1 MAGNI
6 LDLIGNT
13 PLVELKR
20 LNPNPRVTILA
31 KLEYL
36 NPGGSI
42 KDRAALYMIE
52 EGERCGQ
59 LTPAKTVIEA
69 TSGNTGIGLALV
81 CAVKGYRLV
90 LAMAETASIERQKIL
105 RARGAELLLTP
116 GHLGTDGAIEEV
128 YRLARENPDKY
139 FMTDQFNNPA
149 NWKAHYHGTAME
161 IWRQTQG
168 AVTAVVATM
177 GTTGTLMGLSRRL
190 KELNSGVEIIGVEPY
205 LGHKIQGLKNMK
217 ESYRPEIYQREL
229 LDTKVHVEDEE
240 AFETSRRLA
249 ADEGLL
255 VGMSSGA
262 AVAAAC
268 RLAETMDS
276 GLMVVLLPDGGERY
290 LSTSLFVQ
298 RKITGLKLFNAASRR
313 KETFEP
319 RADNKVTLFSNGPST
334 LGHLDLAEAR
344 RLVFTDLLRRYLAY
358 SGLEVEHIMTVND
371 LDDHTLDGA
380 EAAGLQPE
388 QFAARNL
395 ARFRSELETL
405 GVIPADTYLFAGQHV
420 EQMVEVANRLVA
432 KGFAYEKMRSLYFD
446 ISRSDGY
453 GQLSGI
459 DVDKVRPGATV
470 EVDRFV
476 KDNPRDFALFKRVN
490 LRDLKKGRYFKT
502 PWGSARPT
510 WSLQC
515 ATMALEFFKAGC
527 DIHAGGRGQLFP
539 HHENENAIAQAL
551 TRRPLARFWVYCE
564 AVQSV
569 ENHSGDLQLPASIKQ
584 LLEQGWQGR
593 EIRFWLLA
601 SHYHKPLSFSRERM
615 LNARRSLQRLDDFLT
630 GLQTWPGGQHWD
642 GLDQLLYDLKSGF
655 TAALD
660 DDLNMSAALA
670 TVFKAVKTINGRI
683 SAGLISRP
691 QADKTVAVFRELDK
705 VLNVFAPDNLA
716 ANHQIKE
723 LLQQRQEA
731 RKAGNWRLADQ
742 IRDKLLA
749 MGVVVRDPKTG

>member
-1 MAGNI
+1 MASSI

-13 PLVELKR
+13 PLVELR
-20 LNPNPRVTILA
+20 HLNPNPRVTMMA

-52 EGERCGQ
+52 EGERRGQ

-161 IWRQTQG
+161 IWHQTEG
-168 AVTAVVATM
+168 KLTAVVATM

-190 KELNSGVEIIGVEPY
+190 RELDPRVQVIGVEPY

-229 LDTKVHVEDEE
+229 LDIKLHVEDEE
-240 AFETSRRLA
+240 AFETARRLA
-249 ADEGLL
+249 TEEGLL

-268 RLAETMDS
+268 RQAESMDS
-276 GLMVVLLPDGGERY
+276 GLLVVILPDGGERY
-290 LSTSLFVQ
+290 LSTSLFVE
-298 RKITGLKLFNAASRR
+298 RKRSGLKLFNAVSRR

-319 RADNKVTLFSNGPST
+319 RAGNKVTIFSNGPST
-334 LGHLDLAEAR
+334 LGGLDLTEAR
-344 RLVFTDLLRRYLAY
+344 RLVFTDILRRYLTY
-358 SGLEVEHIMTVND
+358 GGMDVEHIMTVND
-371 LDDHTLDGA
+371 LDDQTLNGA
-380 EAAGLQPE
+380 EAAGLKPD
-388 QFAARNL
+388 QFAAKSL
-395 ARFRSELETL
+395 SKFRAELESL
-405 GVIPADTYLFAGQHV
+405 GIMAADTYLFASEHV
-420 EQMVEVANRLVA
+420 DQMVEVASRLVA

-446 ISRSDGY
+446 ISRADGY
-453 GQLSGI
+453 GSLSGI

-470 EVDRFV
+470 EVYRFV
-476 KDNPRDFALFKRVN
+476 KDNPRDFALFKRVS
-490 LRDLKKGRYFKT
+490 LGDLKKGRYFKT
-502 PWGSARPT
+502 PWGSVRPT

-515 ATMALEFFKAGC
+515 AAMALEFFKEGC

-539 HHENENAIAQAL
+539 HHENENAIARAL
-551 TRRPLARFWVYCE
+551 TRRPLARFWVYCDPVRGLESE
-564 AVQSV
+564 AGVRRDQGTV
-569 ENHSGDLQLPASIKQ
+569 RHLV
-584 LLEQGWQGR
+584 EQGWKGR

-601 SHYHKPLSFSRERM
+601 SHYRKPLSFSRQRL
-615 LNARRSLQRLDDFLT
+615 LNARRSLHRLDDCLM
-630 GLQTWPGGQHWD
+630 GLQTWRGGQEWA

-655 TAALD
+655 ADALD

-670 TVFKAVKTINGRI
+670 TIFKTVKILNGRMSAGKISRSQAAKAVE
-683 SAGLISRP
+683 
-691 QADKTVAVFRELDK
+691 VFRQIGK
-705 VLNVFAPDNLA
+705 VLNIFPSGDLIRNREV
-716 ANHQIKE
+716 QQ
-723 LLQQRQEA
+723 LLKRREDA
-731 RKAGNWRLADQ
+731 RRAGNWELADA

-749 MGVVVRDPKTG
+749 MGVALRDNKTG

>member
-1 MAGNI
+1 MASNI

-13 PLVELKR
+13 PLVELR
-20 LNPNPRVTILA
+20 HLNPNPRVTILA

-42 KDRAALYMIE
+42 KDRAALYMIQ
-52 EGERCGQ
+52 EGERSGR

-149 NWKAHYHGTAME
+149 NWKAHYHGTAVE
-161 IWRQTQG
+161 IWKQTDG

-190 KELNSGVEIIGVEPY
+190 KEFNPAVEIIGVEPY

-217 ESYRPEIYQREL
+217 ESYRPEIYRRKL

-240 AFETSRRLA
+240 AFETARRLA
-249 ADEGLL
+249 AEEGLL

-268 RLAETMDS
+268 RRAETMDS
-276 GLMVVLLPDGGERY
+276 GLLVVILPDGGERY
-290 LSTSLFVQ
+290 LSTNLFVQ

-319 RADNKVTLFSNGPST
+319 RADNRVDIFSNGPST
-334 LGHLDLAEAR
+334 LGRLDLAEAR

-380 EAAGLQPE
+380 EAAGLKPE
-388 QFAARNL
+388 QFAAGNL
-395 ARFRSELETL
+395 ARFRSELEAL
-405 GVIPADTYLFAGQHV
+405 GVMPADTYLFAGQHV
-420 EQMVEVANRLVA
+420 EQMVEVAGRLVA
-432 KGFAYEKMRSLYFD
+432 RGFAYEKMRSLYFD
-446 ISRSDGY
+446 ISRADGY
-453 GQLSGI
+453 GRLSGI

-476 KDNPRDFALFKRVN
+476 KDNPRDFALFKRVS
-490 LRDLKKGRYFKT
+490 LSDLKKGRYFKT

-515 ATMALEFFKAGC
+515 AAMALGFFKAGC

-539 HHENENAIAQAL
+539 HHENENAIARAL
-551 TRRPLARFWVYCE
+551 TRRSLARFWVYCE
-564 AVQSV
+564 AVQGG
-569 ENHSGDLQLPASIKQ
+569 EGDSGSLQFQVTVRQ
-584 LLEQGWQGR
+584 LMEQGWQGR

-601 SHYHKPLSFSRERM
+601 SHYRKPLSFSKQR
-615 LNARRSLQRLDDFLT
+615 LLHARGSLRRLDDCLA
-630 GLQTWPGGQHWD
+630 GLQTWPGGKDWD

-670 TVFKAVKTINGRI
+670 TVFKAVKKINGQISAGRI
-683 SAGLISRP
+683 SRA
-691 QADKTVAVFRELDK
+691 QAAKAVAVFRELDK
-705 VLNVFAPDNLA
+705 VLNVFVPDNLSE
-716 ANHQIKE
+716 NQQIKQ
-723 LLQQRQEA
+723 LLRQREDA
-731 RKAGNWRLADQ
+731 RKARNWQLADR
-742 IRDKLLA
+742 IREKLLA
-749 MGVVVRDPKTG
+749 MGVVLRDPKTG